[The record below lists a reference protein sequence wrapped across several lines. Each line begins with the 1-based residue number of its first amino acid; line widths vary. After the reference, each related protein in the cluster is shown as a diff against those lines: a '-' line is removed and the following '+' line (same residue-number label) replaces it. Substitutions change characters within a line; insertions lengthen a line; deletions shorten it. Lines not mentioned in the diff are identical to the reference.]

1 MKKTLIAL
9 ATIAL
14 MATNGFGEARTWTSA
29 DGSKTFEGS
38 LRSYNAASG
47 DVTMLMSNGRSLTF
61 PKDKLSK
68 DDIKF
73 LEEWD
78 AKKNEAAAPAE
89 PTSKLG
95 KLMTKAKLHKLD
107 GKRFKSAELTKS
119 PEYFILYYSA
129 SW

>member
-1 MKKTLIAL
+1 MKKTLIAF
-9 ATIAL
+9 AAIAL

-38 LRSYNAASG
+38 LRSYNATSG
-47 DVTMLMSNGRSLTF
+47 DVTVLMSNGRALTF
-61 PKDKLSK
+61 PQTMLSEA
-68 DDIKF
+68 DIAF
-73 LEEWD
+73 LKERE

-89 PTSKLG
+89 PTTKLG
-95 KLMTKAKLHKLD
+95 KMMAKAKLHKLD